1 MSEYVTAIDFGSSKI
16 AIATGEMV
24 NGKVH
29 VIYYDA
35 QPVVG
40 IRNGEIQNDMQ
51 IRKVLD
57 AMLDKAESETGTRI
71 TEAITNISGKE
82 ICTKEVSVRDT
93 REEER
98 NISEDDVANLTGS
111 LYNSCGV
118 YEVAPQKYNVYG
130 TDTEY
135 IGGTEN
141 EIIGMRGTAIEG
153 FCKVFSGKESLLQR
167 RKQILDS
174 CGVSTIKGILSAVA
188 SARAVLT
195 AQDMNNGIVLVDIG
209 KGTTDVAII
218 KNNIIRELTSIP
230 FGGDSITNDI
240 CTETNL
246 AADRAEELKIRYG
259 CCLGEMTPE
268 NKTLELI
275 DENGETEASVQYSLL
290 TAIIEARVSEIFDA
304 VRYIID
310 NSAFCKKLPAGVVI
324 TGGSAYLGYLLPLA
338 RAILERKCRLDA
350 PRVCVTDNSA
360 EGSFDAS
367 ASTAVGMIVEYFDRK
382 LSTTDKSSLNGR
394 TEDTHTEITE
404 QTPAVGISPALPD
417 GTALHEEA
425 EILDMEGEE
434 DDDKKEV
441 EKPVEPEKPKK
452 PGFFTKMFS
461 DLFGSTETNDN
472 A

>member
-1 MSEYVTAIDFGSSKI
+1 MSEYITAIDFGSSKI
-16 AIATGEMV
+16 AIATGEMI
-24 NGKVH
+24 NDKVH

-35 QPVVG
+35 QPVGG

-51 IRKVLD
+51 IRKVLA
-57 AMLDKAESETGTRI
+57 AMLDKAESETGIRI

-82 ICTKEVSVRDT
+82 ICTKDIAVKDT

-98 NISEDDVANLTGS
+98 NISEDDVTNLTDS
-111 LYNSCGV
+111 LYSTRGV

-141 EIIGMRGTAIEG
+141 EIIGMRGTSVEG
-153 FCKVFSGKESLLQR
+153 FFKVFSGKESLLQR

-174 CGVSTIKGILSAVA
+174 CGVSTKKGILSAVA

-195 AQDMNNGIVLVDIG
+195 AQEMNNGIVLVDIG
-209 KGTTDVAII
+209 KGTTDVAIV
-218 KNNIIRELTSIP
+218 KNNIIRDITTIP

-246 AADRAEELKIRYG
+246 AAERAEELKIRYG

-275 DENGETEASVQYSLL
+275 DENGETEASVQYQLL

-304 VRYIID
+304 VRYIVD
-310 NSAFCKKLPAGVVI
+310 NSAFSKKLPAGVVI
-324 TGGSAYLGYLLPLA
+324 TGGSAYLGYIQPLA
-338 RAILERKCRLDA
+338 KALLERKCRLDA

-382 LSTTDKSSLNGR
+382 LSTTGKFSISGR
-394 TEDTHTEITE
+394 AEDTHTKITE
-404 QTPAVGISPALPD
+404 QTPAVDISPAGNDEQVLPV
-417 GTALHEEA
+417 EEK
-425 EILDMEGEE
+425 ILDKEWDEE
-434 DDDKKEV
+434 DKKEV
-441 EKPVEPEKPKK
+441 KESEEPEKPKK